1 MKIVSTLV
9 ASLLVTVT
17 SYVLA
22 QSASTVQP
30 RWPAIT
36 QQTRPWTRWWWMGSA
51 VDESNLTHL
60 LTQYRDAGLGGVEIT
75 PIYGVKGTE
84 SQFTPFL
91 SPTWMQRF
99 EYTLTEAGRLG
110 LGVDLAQASG
120 WPFGGPWV
128 TPADACRYV
137 AYRMYALRARQS
149 LTEPVYYRQKPL
161 VRTVGDPIDIR
172 QVRDPIATNP
182 DLQRHAFDQVRFE
195 KPLPLQTLMAYGDKG
210 QRIDLTSRVDGQGKL
225 NWTAP
230 LGNWT
235 LYALFMGWHGKQVE
249 RAGPGG
255 EGDVIDHFSKTAT
268 NNYLNRFDSAFRG
281 HSLSGLRAFFNDSYE
296 VDDAQGEGNWTP
308 ALLTEF
314 QKRRGYDLRNYL
326 PALLGQAR
334 PGLARPGQERAAN
347 GNVART
353 GGVSPGTS
361 SPGIAG
367 QDADASTGFQP
378 ADSTGV
384 RVLSDYRETLSDL
397 LLDNYTRTWHDWAGK
412 RGKQI
417 RNQAHGSPA
426 NILDLYAA
434 TDIPEIE
441 GTDLLRIKFA
451 SSAANVT
458 GKLLISSESATWDN
472 EHFLST
478 LGDVKKDLDLFWL
491 GGVNHVFYHGT
502 NYSPQQAEWPGW
514 LFYAAVHVNPNNSF
528 WPDFGKLNQY
538 GARVQS
544 FLQQGKPDND
554 VLLYLPIYDAYTR
567 PGKVLLQHFDGIEHG
582 FKGLPVERIAQQL
595 VDRGYG
601 FDYVSDRQ
609 IKTLRV
615 NESQLQTGGVEYQT
629 LLVPDAKLM
638 PLETFGQLL
647 ALARNGA
654 TILMVGQVPADVP
667 GLGNLAG
674 RRATF
679 RTLQSQLR
687 FTDAESGIQQAV
699 VGKGRVVVGATAE
712 SVLRYSRISR
722 EPLVDVGLSYV
733 RRRNGAGQHTYF
745 VLNATTSS
753 FDGWILPATTTQS
766 ATLYNPMTEQAGQ
779 AETRQTA
786 DGTAEIRLQLQPGE
800 SMIVATNQ
808 PERSKA
814 YAYQIPDGPA
824 QPLTG
829 SWKLTFL
836 TGGPHV
842 PKPIDI
848 PALTSW
854 TELSEPGVQAFSGS
868 AAYTVTFPRPAGTVQ
883 NWLLDLGKVAESA
896 RVQLNGH
903 DLATLLGPTYRL
915 TIPGDQLR
923 EQNELTVIVSNG
935 MANRMRDLD
944 KRGIDW
950 KKFYNISMS
959 ARLKENR
966 GPDGLFTAE
975 HWQPRPSGLLGP
987 VTLTPLR

>member
-1 MKIVSTLV
+1 MKIVRTLL
-9 ASLLVTVT
+9 ASLLAAVTGA
-17 SYVLA
+17 VLA
-22 QSASTVQP
+22 QSSSAIQP

-75 PIYGVKGTE
+75 PIYGVKGAE
-84 SQFTPFL
+84 SQFIPFL
-91 SPTWMQRF
+91 SPAWMQRF
-99 EYTLTEAGRLG
+99 DYTLTEAGRLG

-137 AYRMYALRARQS
+137 AYQAYSLRAGQS
-149 LTEPVYYRQKPL
+149 LTEPVQYRQKPL
-161 VRTVGDPIDIR
+161 VRTVGEPIDIR
-172 QVRDPIATNP
+172 QLRDPIATNP

-195 KPLPLQTLMAYGDKG
+195 KSLPLQTLMAYGDKG

-230 LGNWT
+230 PGNWT

-268 NNYLNRFDSAFRG
+268 DHYLNRFDSAFRG

-296 VDDAQGEGNWTP
+296 VDDAQGEGNWTL

-334 PGLARPGQERAAN
+334 PGQERIDKGSGQEK
-347 GNVART
+347 
-353 GGVSPGTS
+353 PGPS
-361 SPGIAG
+361 SPGLAG
-367 QDADASTGFQP
+367 QNADASTGFQP
-378 ADSTGV
+378 ADSTGF

-397 LLDNYTRTWHDWAGK
+397 LLDNYTRTWHDWASK
-412 RGKQI
+412 HGKQI

-441 GTDLLRIKFA
+441 GTELLRIKFA

-458 GKLLISSESATWDN
+458 GKPLILSESATWDN

-502 NYSPQQAEWPGW
+502 NYSPQQADWPGW

-582 FKGLPVERIAQQL
+582 FKELPVEQIAQQL

-609 IKTLRV
+609 TNGLRV
-615 NESQLQTGGVEYQT
+615 NENKLQTGGVNYQT
-629 LLVPDAKLM
+629 LLIPDTKLM

-647 ALARNGA
+647 SLARNGA
-654 TILMVGQVPADVP
+654 TILMVGQVPSDVP

-674 RRATF
+674 RRASF
-679 RTLQSQLR
+679 RTLQRQLR
-687 FTDAESGIQQAV
+687 FTDAEPGIRQAA
-699 VGKGRVVVGATAE
+699 VGRGRVIVGATAAAVLQYSLIRRE
-712 SVLRYSRISR
+712 S
-722 EPLVDVGLSYV
+722 LVDAGLSYV
-733 RRRNGAGQHTYF
+733 RRRNGMGQHTYL
-745 VLNATTSS
+745 VVNTTTKP
-753 FDGWILPATTTQS
+753 FDGWVAPATATQS

-786 DGTAEIRLQLQPGE
+786 DGTAEVRLQIQPGE
-800 SMIVATNQ
+800 SMIIATNQ
-808 PERSKA
+808 PDRSKS
-814 YAYQIPDGPA
+814 YAYQTPHGPA

-829 SWKLTFL
+829 PWKLTFL
-836 TGGPHV
+836 TGGPQV
-842 PKPIDI
+842 PKPVDI

-854 TELSEPGVQAFSGS
+854 TELNEPGVQAFSGS
-868 AAYTVTFPRPAGTVQ
+868 AVYTITFPRPVGTVP

-896 RVQLNGH
+896 HVQLNGR
-903 DLATLLGPTYRL
+903 DLATVLGPTYQL
-915 TIPGDQLR
+915 TIPGDLLR
-923 EQNELTVIVSNG
+923 DRNELTVIVSNG

-944 KRGIDW
+944 KRGVDW
-950 KKFYNISMS
+950 KKFYNINMS

-966 GPDGLFTAE
+966 GSDGLFTAE

-987 VTLTPLR
+987 VTMTPLR

>member
-1 MKIVSTLV
+1 MKTVHVLLTGLLTAVTLSGRAQPVST
-9 ASLLVTVT
+9 SL
-17 SYVLA
+17 
-22 QSASTVQP
+22 P
-30 RWPAIT
+30 NWPTIT

-51 VDESNLTHL
+51 VDKANLTHL

-75 PIYGVKGTE
+75 PIYGVKGAE
-84 SQFTPFL
+84 SQFIPFL

-99 EYTLTEAGRLG
+99 DYTLTEAGRLG

-137 AYRMYALRARQS
+137 AYQTYALRAGQS
-149 LTEPVYYRQKPL
+149 LTEPVQYRQKPL
-161 VRTVGDPIDIR
+161 VRTVGEPIDIR
-172 QVRDPIATNP
+172 QLRDPIATNP

-210 QRIDLTSRVDGQGKL
+210 QRIDLTSRVDGLSKL

-230 LGNWT
+230 PGNWT

-268 NNYLNRFDSAFRG
+268 DQYLNRFDSAFRG

-326 PALLGQAR
+326 PALLGQS
-334 PGLARPGQERAAN
+334 RPGQERVVK
-347 GNVART
+347 GNIAGT
-353 GGVSPGTS
+353 GAS
-361 SPGIAG
+361 SPGLAG
-367 QDADASTGFQP
+367 QDADESTGFQP
-378 ADSTGV
+378 ADSTGL

-441 GTDLLRIKFA
+441 GTELLRIKFA

-458 GKLLISSESATWDN
+458 GKPLISSESATWDN

-582 FKGLPVERIAQQL
+582 FKGLPVEQIAQQL
-595 VDRGYG
+595 VDQGYG

-609 IKTLRV
+609 INALHV
-615 NESQLQTGGVEYQT
+615 NENQLQTGGVDYQT
-629 LLVPDAKLM
+629 LLIPDAKLM
-638 PLETFGQLL
+638 PLGTFGQLL
-647 ALARNGA
+647 SLARNGA
-654 TILMVGQVPADVP
+654 TILMVGQVPSDVP

-679 RTLQSQLR
+679 RAWQNQLR
-687 FTDAESGIQQAV
+687 FTDAEPGIRQAI
-699 VGKGRVVVGATAE
+699 VGKGRVIVGATAA
-712 SVLRYSRISR
+712 SILRYSRIRR
-722 EPLVDVGLSYV
+722 ESLVDAGLSYV
-733 RRRNGAGQHTYF
+733 RRSNGTGQHTYF
-745 VLNATTSS
+745 VVNVTANP
-753 FDGWILPATTTQS
+753 FDGWIAPATATQS

-786 DGTAEIRLQLQPGE
+786 TGTAEIRLQLQPGE
-800 SMIVATNQ
+800 SMILATNQ
-808 PERSKA
+808 PDRSKI
-814 YAYQIPDGPA
+814 YAYQTPDGPA

-836 TGGPHV
+836 TGGPQV
-842 PKPIDI
+842 PKPIDVFS
-848 PALTSW
+848 LTSW
-854 TELSEPGVQAFSGS
+854 TELREPGVQAFSGS
-868 AAYTVTFPRPAGTVQ
+868 AAYTITFQRPAGTAL

-896 RVQLNGH
+896 RVQLNGR
-903 DLATLLGPTYRL
+903 DLATVLGPTYQL
-915 TIPGDQLR
+915 TITGDQLR
-923 EQNELTVIVSNG
+923 DRNELTVIVSNG

-944 KRGIDW
+944 KRGVDW
-950 KKFYNISMS
+950 KKFYNINMS

>member
-1 MKIVSTLV
+1 MKIVCTLL
-9 ASLLVTVT
+9 ASLLATVT
-17 SYVLA
+17 GPVLA
-22 QSASTVQP
+22 QSASAVQP

-51 VDESNLTHL
+51 VDNTNLTHL

-75 PIYGVKGTE
+75 SIYGVKGTE
-84 SQFTPFL
+84 SQFIPFL

-99 EYTLTEAGRLG
+99 DYTLTEAGRLG

-128 TPADACRYV
+128 TTADACRYV
-137 AYRMYALRARQS
+137 AYQTYALKAGQS
-149 LTEPVYYRQKPL
+149 LTEPVQYRQKSL
-161 VRTVGDPIDIR
+161 VRTVGEPIDIR

-210 QRIDLTSRVDGQGKL
+210 QRVDLTKRVDEQGKL

-230 LGNWT
+230 AGNWT

-268 NNYLNRFDSAFRG
+268 DHYLNRFNSAFRG
-281 HSLSGLRAFFNDSYE
+281 HSLAGLRAFFNDSYE

-326 PALLGQAR
+326 PALLDQ
-334 PGLARPGQERAAN
+334 ARPGQERVPS
-347 GNVART
+347 GNVA
-353 GGVSPGTS
+353 VSPGT
-361 SPGIAG
+361 AG
-367 QDADASTGFQP
+367 QDADASAGVRP
-378 ADSTGV
+378 ADSTGF

-412 RGKQI
+412 HGKQI

-441 GTDLLRIKFA
+441 GTELLRIKFA

-458 GKLLISSESATWDN
+458 GKPLISSESATWDN

-554 VLLYLPIYDAYTR
+554 VLLYLPIYDAYIR

-582 FKGLPVERIAQQL
+582 FKGLPVEQIAQQL

-609 IKTLRV
+609 INGLRV
-615 NESQLQTGGVEYQT
+615 AENRLQTGGVDYQT

-647 ALARNGA
+647 SLARNGA
-654 TILMVGQVPADVP
+654 TILMVGQLPADVP

-679 RTLQSQLR
+679 RTLQSQLH
-687 FTDAESGIQQAV
+687 FTAAEPGIRQAT
-699 VGKGRVVVGATAE
+699 VGKGRVLVGATAE
-712 SVLRYSRISR
+712 AVLRYSRIRR
-722 EPLVDVGLSYV
+722 EAMVDVGLSFV
-733 RRRNGAGQHTYF
+733 RRRNCTGQHTYF
-745 VLNATTSS
+745 VVNTTKKP
-753 FDGWILPATTTQS
+753 FDGWVAPATTTQR

-779 AETRQTA
+779 AEMRQTA
-786 DGTAEIRLQLQPGE
+786 DGATEIRLQLQPGE

-808 PERSKA
+808 PERSNA
-814 YAYQIPDGPA
+814 YTYQTPDGPA

-829 SWKLTFL
+829 PWQLTFL
-836 TGGPHV
+836 TGGPQV
-842 PKPIDI
+842 PKPVNM

-854 TELSEPGVQAFSGS
+854 TELNEPGVQAFSGS
-868 AAYTVTFPRPAGTVQ
+868 AAYAITFPRPAGTAPI
-883 NWLLDLGKVAESA
+883 WLLDLGKVAESA
-896 RVQLNGH
+896 RVQLNGR
-903 DLATLLGPTYRL
+903 DLATLLGPTYQL
-915 TIPGDQLR
+915 TIPGNLLR
-923 EQNELTVIVSNG
+923 DRNELTVIVSNG

-944 KRGIDW
+944 KRGVGW
-950 KKFYNISMS
+950 KKFYNINMS

-987 VTLTPLR
+987 VTMTPLK

>member
-1 MKIVSTLV
+1 MNRTTLIL
-9 ASLLVTVT
+9 AGLLTIAT
-17 SYVLA
+17 LSGRA
-22 QSASTVQP
+22 QSTQP
-30 RWPAIT
+30 QWPAIT

-51 VDESNLTHL
+51 VDNANLTRL

-75 PIYGVKGTE
+75 PIYGVKGAE
-84 SQFTPFL
+84 SQFINFL
-91 SPTWMQRF
+91 SPAWMQRLDH
-99 EYTLTEAGRLG
+99 TLAEAGRLG

-128 TPADACRYV
+128 SPADACRYV
-137 AYRMYALRARQS
+137 AYQTYTVRAGQS
-149 LTEPVYYRQKPL
+149 LAGPVQYVQKPL

-172 QVRDPIATNP
+172 QLRDPIATNP
-182 DLQRHAFDQVRFE
+182 DLQRHAFDQVRFD

-210 QRIDLTSRVDGQGKL
+210 QLIDLTSRVDRQGKL

-230 LGNWT
+230 AGNWT

-268 NNYLNRFDSAFRG
+268 DHYLNRFDSAFRG
-281 HSLSGLRAFFNDSYE
+281 HTLTGLRAFFNDSYE

-314 QKRRGYDLRNYL
+314 QKRRGYDLRTYL
-326 PALLGQAR
+326 PVLFGQ
-334 PGLARPGQERAAN
+334 ARPGQERIDNADEQGKTGAA
-347 GNVART
+347 
-353 GGVSPGTS
+353 SPGLD
-361 SPGIAG
+361 G
-367 QDADASTGFQP
+367 QDADASTGFRP

-384 RVLSDYRETLSDL
+384 RVLSDYCETISDL
-397 LLDNYTRTWHDWAGK
+397 LLDNYTRTWHDWAGR

-458 GKLLISSESATWDN
+458 GKPLISSESATWDN

-528 WPDFGKLNQY
+528 WPDFSKLNQY

-544 FLQQGKPDND
+544 FLQRGKPDND
-554 VLLYLPIYDAYTR
+554 VLLYLPIYDAYAR

-582 FKGLPVERIAQQL
+582 FKGLPIERIAQQL
-595 VDRGYG
+595 IDRGYS
-601 FDYVSDRQ
+601 FDYISDRQ
-609 IKTLRV
+609 IKPLRV
-615 NESQLQTGGVEYQT
+615 NAGTLQTGGVSYQT
-629 LLVPDAKLM
+629 LLVPNAQLM

-647 ALARNGA
+647 ALARSGA
-654 TILMVGQVPADVP
+654 TILMVGQLPTDVP

-674 RRATF
+674 RRAAF
-679 RTLQSQLR
+679 RALRNQLR
-687 FTDAESGIQQAV
+687 FTNAPNGIRAATI
-699 VGKGRVVVGATAE
+699 GKGWVLIGPTAE
-712 SVLRYSRISR
+712 GMLDQTRVRR
-722 EPLVDVGLSYV
+722 ESMVDAGLAYV
-733 RRRNGAGQHTYF
+733 RRSNGGGQHTYF
-745 VLNATTSS
+745 VVNTSQNA
-753 FDGWILPATTTQS
+753 FDGPVQVGSSVTS
-766 ATLYNPMTEQAGQ
+766 AVLYNPMTEQVGQ
-779 AETRQTA
+779 AETCSAT
-786 DGTAEIRLQLQPGE
+786 GGGSEIRLQLQPGE

-808 PERSKA
+808 PGSSGT
-814 YAYQIPDGPA
+814 YAYQTIAGPA

-829 SWKLTFL
+829 TWKLNFL
-836 TGGPHV
+836 TGGPQL
-842 PKPIDI
+842 PKPIET
-848 PALTSW
+848 LSLGSW
-854 TELSEPGVQAFSGS
+854 TELNEAGVQAFSGS
-868 AAYTVTFPRPAGTVQ
+868 VSYTLNFSRPTGSSP
-883 NWLLDLGKVAESA
+883 NWLLDLGNVAESA
-896 RVQLNGH
+896 RVRLNGR
-903 DLATLLGPTYRL
+903 DLATLLGPIYQV
-915 TIPGDQLR
+915 TIPDSLLR
-923 EQNELTVIVSNG
+923 DQNELTVIVSNG
-935 MANRMRDLD
+935 MANRIRDLD
-944 KRGIDW
+944 KRGIGW
-950 KKFYNISMS
+950 KKFYNINMS

-966 GPDGLFTAE
+966 GSDGLFTAK
-975 HWQPRPSGLLGP
+975 HWQLRPSGLLGP
-987 VTLTPLR
+987 VTLTPVR